1 MSGHDPSRGGGVPT
15 QRPPHSGKDGEIPF
29 DRLVPRRRAQTQ
41 VPLGRLEATVLMR
54 VDGRRTILEIAQE
67 IGLGAVEV
75 LRIVERL
82 QSLVP
87 DLELRETEVVELSV
101 DELWEEY
108 ASRAEVQAA
117 KKLPDG
123 E

>member
-1 MSGHDPSRGGGVPT
+1 
-15 QRPPHSGKDGEIPF
+15 
-29 DRLVPRRRAQTQ
+29 
-41 VPLGRLEATVLMR
+41 MR